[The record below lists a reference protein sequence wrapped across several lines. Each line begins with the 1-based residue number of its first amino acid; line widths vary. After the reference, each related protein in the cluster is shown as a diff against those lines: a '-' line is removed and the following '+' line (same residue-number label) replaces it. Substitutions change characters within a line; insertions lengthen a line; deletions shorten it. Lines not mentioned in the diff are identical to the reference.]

1 MQATNEFVTIDIYR
15 PASAKQ
21 QRQKQVR
28 FELDNSCGG
37 PLNCP
42 YQPEITHTLNSTICL
57 KKMTMREPRLITP
70 SPYETIRLDE
80 DQKER
85 LYLRENTNLFIV

>member
-1 MQATNEFVTIDIYR
+1 MQANNEFVTIDIYR

-21 QRQKQVR
+21 QRQKQVH

-42 YQPEITHTLNSTICL
+42 YQPEITHSVATVCL
-57 KKMTMREPRLITP
+57 KKMTIREPRLITP
-70 SPYETIRLDE
+70 SPYETIRLNE
-80 DQKER
+80 DQKEM
-85 LYLRENTNLFIV
+85 LYLSENTNLFIV

>member
-1 MQATNEFVTIDIYR
+1 MQANNEFVTIDIYR

-21 QRQKQVR
+21 QRQKQVH

-42 YQPEITHTLNSTICL
+42 YQPEITHSMATVCL
-57 KKMTMREPRLITP
+57 KKNKKIHEPRLITP
-70 SPYETIRLDE
+70 SPYETCRLND
-80 DQKER
+80 DQKEMH
-85 LYLRENTNLFIV
+85 YLRENTNLFIV